1 MLLCFSADEELSV
14 ADRKRP
20 ARRNNTD
27 PESTRRDIL
36 QAALEVLAKDGP
48 ESLSVTEVARRAGVN
63 RGTAYQ
69 HFPTREDLA
78 HATANWVSERIY
90 QEFYGDLEERAARG
104 EVYPPDLALERL
116 SNFAMNNPELSR
128 AWLFDVMSA
137 EGDVI
142 DPFWKKYVEEL
153 EGFVQAGYGRKD
165 MDTEVFAFIT
175 LSSALLWP
183 IWVGAHARGGRSQ
196 RRMQQRYVDELLRL
210 AMFGSLIPERHP
222 ELLRRFGE
230 APQRD

>member
-1 MLLCFSADEELSV
+1 MTEPS
-14 ADRKRP
+14 KRV
-20 ARRNNTD
+20 RRNNSD

-78 HATANWVSERIY
+78 HATASWVSERIY
-90 QEFYGDLEERAARG
+90 EEFYGDLEELAENN

-116 SNFAMNNPELSR
+116 SNFAMDNPELSR
-128 AWLFDVMSA
+128 AWLFDVMST
-137 EGDVI
+137 EGEVT
-142 DPFWKKYVEEL
+142 DPFWKKYVAEL
-153 EGFVQAGYGRKD
+153 ESFTQSGYGRED
-165 MDTEVFAFIT
+165 IDLEIFAFVT

-183 IWVGAHARGGRSQ
+183 IWVGAHAQGNKSRKKMQ
-196 RRMQQRYVDELLRL
+196 RRFVNEMMRL
-210 AMFGSLIPERHP
+210 VLFGSLVPERHP
-222 ELLRRFGE
+222 QLVERFSKSGKKGKKL
-230 APQRD
+230 